1 MEKMKEKNT
10 IHESERGMQ
19 EDSIREMYA
28 SLGISAETYEYGNQI
43 LEKLNSRFREI
54 DEIAEYNQL
63 KVVKAMQECQVS
75 EACLLGTTG
84 YGYNDLGRDTL
95 EAVYA
100 RVFHTEDA
108 LVRPQI
114 TCGTH
119 ALALALMSNLRP
131 GDELLS
137 PVGKPYDTLEEVIG
151 IRPSRGSLAEY
162 GVTYSQ
168 VDLLPDGSFDYD
180 NIKKAVNERTKLVTI
195 QRSKGY
201 QTRPTLSVKR
211 IGELI
216 AFIKNLKPD
225 VICMVD
231 NCYGEFVETVEP
243 SDVGADMVVGSLIKN
258 PGGGLAPIGGYIAGK
273 KECVENAAYRLTSP
287 GLGKEVGASLGVL
300 KDFYQ
305 GLFLAPTVTASALKG
320 AVFAANLYE
329 NLGYSVVPNGSES
342 RHDIIQAITFGTP
355 EGVIAFCQGIQAAAS
370 VDSHVTPEPWD
381 MPGYDAPVIMAAGAF
396 VSGSSI
402 ELSAD
407 GPIKPPYAV
416 YFQGGLT
423 WQHAKFGILKSL
435 QALVDKGL
443 VEPGRKTSK

>member
-1 MEKMKEKNT
+1 MNYEINQMYTKLEISPEVQEFGRQVLEDLKE
-10 IHESERGMQ
+10 
-19 EDSIREMYA
+19 
-28 SLGISAETYEYGNQI
+28 
-43 LEKLNSRFREI
+43 RFEAI
-54 DEIAEYNQL
+54 DTVAEYNQL
-63 KVVKAMQECQVS
+63 KVLKALQEHQVS

-100 RVFHTEDA
+100 SIFHTEDA

-151 IRPSRGSLAEY
+151 IRPSKGSLAEY
-162 GVTYSQ
+162 GVSYRQ
-168 VDLLPDGSFDYD
+168 VDLLPDGGFDFEG
-180 NIKKAVNERTKLVTI
+180 IKAAINEKTRLVTI

-201 QTRPTLSVKR
+201 QTRPTLSVDR

-216 AFIKNLKPD
+216 SFIKGIKPD

-231 NCYGEFVETVEP
+231 NCYGEFVETKEP

-258 PGGGLAPIGGYIAGK
+258 PGGGLAPIGGYIAGT

-287 GLGKEVGASLGVL
+287 GLGKEVGASLGIL
-300 KDFYQ
+300 NSFYQ
-305 GLFLAPTVTASALKG
+305 GIFLAPTVTAGALKG
-320 AVFAANLYE
+320 AIFAANIYE
-329 NLGYSVVPNGSES
+329 KLGFAVVPNSTES
-342 RHDIIQAITFGTP
+342 RHDIIQAVTFGTP
-355 EGVIAFCQGIQAAAS
+355 EGVIAFCEGIQAAAPI
-370 VDSHVTPEPWD
+370 DSHVTPEPWD
-381 MPGYDAPVIMAAGAF
+381 MPGYDAKVIMAAGAF

-435 QALVDKGL
+435 QRCVDKKI
-443 VEPGRKTSK
+443 VSKLFP

>member
-1 MEKMKEKNT
+1 MEN
-10 IHESERGMQ
+10 IY
-19 EDSIREMYA
+19 RE
-28 SLGISAETYEYGNQI
+28 LGISDKVYRFGKEI
-43 LEKLNSRFREI
+43 LNHLKPRFDEI
-54 DEIAEYNQL
+54 DQNAEYNQL
-63 KVVKAMQECQVS
+63 KVLKAMQDNKVS

-84 YGYNDLGRDTL
+84 YGYNDLGRETL

-100 RVFHTEDA
+100 SLFHAEDA

-162 GVTYSQ
+162 GISYRQ
-168 VDLLPDGSFDYD
+168 VDLLPDGGFDYEKIR
-180 NIKKAVNERTKLVTI
+180 NAINGKTRLVTI

-201 QTRPTLSVKR
+201 QTRPTLSVSR

-216 AFIKNLKPD
+216 TFIRKIKPD

-231 NCYGEFVETVEP
+231 NCYGEFVERQEP
-243 SDVGADMVVGSLIKN
+243 TDVGADMVVGSLIKN

-273 KECVENAAYRLTSP
+273 KSCVENAAYRLTSP
-287 GLGKEVGASLGVL
+287 GLGKEVGASLGIL
-300 KDFYQ
+300 RDFYH
-305 GLFLAPTVTASALKG
+305 GLFLAPTVTAGALKG
-320 AVFAANLYE
+320 AVFAANIYE
-329 NLGYSVVPNGSES
+329 KLGFKVVPDSTES
-342 RHDIIQAITFGTP
+342 RHDIIQAVEFGTA
-355 EGVIAFCQGIQAAAS
+355 EGVIAFCKGIQAAAP
-370 VDSHVTPEPWD
+370 VDSFVTPEPWD
-381 MPGYDAPVIMAAGAF
+381 MPGYDSPVIMAAGAF

-423 WQHAKFGILKSL
+423 WQHAKAGILMSL
-435 QALVDKGL
+435 QKLCEAGVVKL
-443 VEPGRKTSK
+443 